1 MTKMICTDSSGID
14 YEAYINLDQLCFIE
28 PMSAI
33 YPNLVQKADWAV
45 FVFSNGERL
54 FAKPENNIFN
64 KETA

>member
-14 YEAYINLDQLCFIE
+14 YEAYISLDQLCFVE

-33 YPNLVQKADWAV
+33 YPNLPTKADWAV